1 MILVLSTKKKHKE
14 PHKQEPILP
23 DDRTNKQTKRLD
35 RNMLKCYEGF
45 YPGEHSLL
53 CVSSILK
60 LGISIAFIILK

>member
-1 MILVLSTKKKHKE
+1 MILVLSTKKKKK
-14 PHKQEPILP
+14 PTNKNPLLP

-35 RNMLKCYEGF
+35 RNMLKCYEEF

-60 LGISIAFIILK
+60 LGFLLPL